1 MDSEGGIV
9 FMKWNFRS
17 LFLIVL
23 AVCLALPFN
32 GLAVSPRDISISVQW
47 TDGWGTVVRD
57 ENGDGKPDY
66 VSYDSGETW
75 QKTK

>member
-47 TDGWGTVVRD
+47 IDGWGNAQLSD
-57 ENGDGKPDY
+57 PDLP
-66 VSYDSGETW
+66 VTD
-75 QKTK
+75 